1 MRVGEV
7 KFYKKCESQRL
18 NTIHTAHLEINK
30 ELQRLANPLKRE
42 SVTGNLQ
49 TARIETRQRPE
60 RRGEMKC
67 DDSNDK
73 MMLERKNEGVIC
85 ISAWI

>member
-7 KFYKKCESQRL
+7 KFYKKRESQRL
-18 NTIHTAHLEINK
+18 NTIHTAHLETNK

-49 TARIETRQRPE
+49 TERPE

-73 MMLERKNEGVIC
+73 MMLGRKNEGAIC
-85 ISAWI
+85 ISVWI